1 MIEGVKL
8 VDIKFDTFKLLQNCL
23 FCASITGTAG
33 FEAIH
38 IGKPAL
44 IFGHAFYNN
53 LEGVFKF
60 DNNFDINQI
69 MNYKIDSDKLK
80 NDLNNLNKK
89 LGRGIITLEIYSDIY
104 SKFDKEQNIK
114 NLTENFTKIINHI
127 FKKNA

>member
-1 MIEGVKL
+1 M
-8 VDIKFDTFKLLQNCL
+8 
-23 FCASITGTAG
+23 
-33 FEAIH
+33 
-38 IGKPAL
+38 

-104 SKFDKEQNIK
+104 SKFDK
-114 NLTENFTKIINHI
+114 
-127 FKKNA
+127 